1 MYAGNPNIIVYSG
14 DWIVLHNMHV
24 FEEDG
29 TKKIETSGSFTSR
42 VSAVESAEAE
52 VDGENWGI
60 SGPKLA
66 ELKDLS
72 TGSAFSDFES
82 ALNSETGMPDSS
94 TIGDY
99 VAEKLRAGPVGS
111 FPVAAHIQEE
121 IIKTVLD
128 IEGAKTLR
136 ELKKMTPKS
145 SHKTLSLMATK
156 VNRKKLIS
164 RMVGPIEKII
174 SDFAIEV
181 LRGLQSFFVNDH
193 DSEVS
198 RMRQDLEASIKKLE
212 AAPVDDA
219 ERAAEI
225 LEKQLTKLGP
235 IENLA
240 STMEGVVFEHPPG
253 SKVLYKLTGT
263 FAMANQVIGRARRMS
278 EVDDLKSESVLR
290 EYIYTIMVG

>member
-1 MYAGNPNIIVYSG
+1 MGGVAGHLNHIHENIDFTFGEIKGLLSSVATADIEVYEKVDGQNVFFTWNAELSQIRTARNGGDIKKGGMTPDEYAAKWAAHPNPNVSKAFMNGFRAIELAVSKLDAGQLVEIFGDHGQNYVNAEIMYAGNPNIIVYSG

-29 TKKIETSGSFTSR
+29 TKKIETSGSFTSL

-145 SHKTLSLMATK
+145 SHKTLSLMAT
-156 VNRKKLIS
+156 
-164 RMVGPIEKII
+164 
-174 SDFAIEV
+174 
-181 LRGLQSFFVNDH
+181 SF
-193 DSEVS
+193 
-198 RMRQDLEASIKKLE
+198 I
-212 AAPVDDA
+212 
-219 ERAAEI
+219 RA
-225 LEKQLTKLGP
+225 
-235 IENLA
+235 
-240 STMEGVVFEHPPG
+240 
-253 SKVLYKLTGT
+253 
-263 FAMANQVIGRARRMS
+263 
-278 EVDDLKSESVLR
+278 D
-290 EYIYTIMVG
+290 